1 MKQAIKDIF
10 AVIQE
15 EINRTPDPKRFA
27 ENPPDWWH
35 GVKSTPPVDDD
46 DFEITVGGFA
56 VGYDGALIYEKD
68 QKRPAKDRI
77 EKAGITPEEWG
88 EMQAYRVSKSQTGLN
103 NIALAGQIKRHWLD
117 GKNAA
122 QIAALVAFNASTIR
136 QYVICL
142 ERANQDNE
150 Y

>member
-1 MKQAIKDIF
+1 MKEVIKEIF

-15 EINRTPDPKRFA
+15 EMNRKPDPKRFA
-27 ENPPDWWH
+27 QNPPAWWY
-35 GVKSTPPVDDD
+35 GVKSTPPVADD
-46 DFEITVGGFA
+46 DFETYEGGTLMW
-56 VGYDGALIYEKD
+56 DGAFTHFPG
-68 QKRPAKDRI
+68 QKQTTKTRL

-103 NIALAGQIKRHWLD
+103 NISLAGQIKRHWIV

-122 QIAALVAFNASTIR
+122 QISALVGFNASTVR

-142 ERANQDNE
+142 ERAKDMV
-150 Y
+150 